1 MRAEMRTWDDNS
13 FAVTLTSHHPAM
25 WVWISLEGMDARY
38 DDNFFCLE
46 PEKPFRVR
54 ITPSTRIKLDQ
65 LRQIIRIG
73 SLRDTWQDK
82 RNLMQMMAA
91 AKK

>member
-1 MRAEMRTWDDNS
+1 
-13 FAVTLTSHHPAM
+13 
-25 WVWISLEGMDARY
+25 MDARY

-65 LRQIIRIG
+65 FRQVIRIG
-73 SLRDTWQDK
+73 SLRDTWQEK
-82 RNLMQMMAA
+82 RSLMPMAPA